1 MVVLEDE
8 KVAVHVEVHE
18 RIQVHAVISGQK
30 LQRQG
35 GTRWRIRLWVEL
47 VVGLPQAAHDDG
59 ALPSGS
65 FWLVAYQR
73 SAASTSGSVGFSD
86 QSQAVSSASP
96 VHAGMRRTLRVPS
109 PHPPVWTRV
118 PSGATYPDEHQV
130 SVKMESARKVL
141 EATSCWVDHVNT
153 KCESIN

>member
-47 VVGLPQAAHDDG
+47 VVGLAQPADDDG
-59 ALPSGS
+59 AAVGELLVGGVPAVGGEHVRVRRLLRPVAGRVVSIPGARGHEAHLAGAVAPPAGLHEGAVGS
-65 FWLVAYQR
+65 DVPRRAP
-73 SAASTSGSVGFSD
+73 GVGED
-86 QSQAVSSASP
+86 GERAEGVGGD
-96 VHAGMRRTLRVPS
+96 V
-109 PHPPVWTRV
+109 
-118 PSGATYPDEHQV
+118 
-130 SVKMESARKVL
+130 VL
-141 EATSCWVDHVNT
+141 G
-153 KCESIN
+153 